1 MPVAESAGKL
11 AGKVVLVGI
20 SIIISISIV
29 NISIIVII
37 IINHCY
43 HENHYFDKVAVVTAS
58 TEGIG

>member
-11 AGKVVLVGI
+11 AGKVVLVG
-20 SIIISISIV
+20 SSIISISIV

-37 IINHCY
+37 IINH
-43 HENHYFDKVAVVTAS
+43 HENHYFDKVAIVTAS